1 MSYWERVSAKHFY
14 RLQKILGLSSQ
25 LMPIVELAG
34 VVLEKK
40 GKKPHGEMSKKKA
53 RYIVEEY
60 MREIGVLF
68 SGKRETLAKT
78 QSCVYFIQQQG
89 GEMHLKIGCSDNV
102 DSRIKKL
109 QTGSPYPLKCLAKV
123 YAVDKY
129 HALIMEK
136 SFHDRLR
143 RYKLSGEWFSSSA
156 LGAIREQ
163 VSEITSQGSK

>member
-1 MSYWERVSAKHFY
+1 MSNWKGVSAKHFY
-14 RLQKILGLSSQ
+14 QLQKILGLSSQ
-25 LMPIVELAG
+25 LMPLVELAG

-40 GKKPHGEMSKKKA
+40 GKKPHSEMSKKKA

-60 MREIGVLF
+60 MREVGVLF
-68 SGKRETLAKT
+68 SVKRETPAKT

-89 GEMHLKIGCSDNV
+89 GGMHLKIGCSDNV
-102 DSRIKKL
+102 DSRMKKL

-129 HALIMEK
+129 HALVMEK

-143 RYKLSGEWFSSSA
+143 PYKLSGEWFSSSA

-163 VSEITSQGSK
+163 VSEITLPKAH